1 MIYDPL
7 VATRPRRLSTGKS
20 REDASLE
27 SDEPLSPAFLRELR
41 RRLKDARDPT
51 RYVVVSAFGPRFL
64 LYYDVVSGAYPL
76 NDVSHATLFKRREVA
91 SAVVGALGDGHA
103 VMTVRL
109 TREGRVRRITPLR
122 TIVRETERRR
132 RTTRIPRP
140 DPEPAKSL
148 ARHRRPR

>member
-1 MIYDPL
+1 M
-7 VATRPRRLSTGKS
+7 ATRPRRLSTGKS

-41 RRLKDARDPT
+41 RRLKDARVPT

-64 LYYDVVSGAYPL
+64 LYFDVVSGAYPL

-91 SAVVGALGDGHA
+91 IAVVGALGDGHA

-109 TREGRVRRITPLR
+109 ARDGRVRRATPLR
-122 TIVRETERRR
+122 TIARETEQRR
-132 RTTRIPRP
+132 RTTRMRSP
-140 DPEPAKSL
+140 DPVPPDL
-148 ARHRRPR
+148 PARH